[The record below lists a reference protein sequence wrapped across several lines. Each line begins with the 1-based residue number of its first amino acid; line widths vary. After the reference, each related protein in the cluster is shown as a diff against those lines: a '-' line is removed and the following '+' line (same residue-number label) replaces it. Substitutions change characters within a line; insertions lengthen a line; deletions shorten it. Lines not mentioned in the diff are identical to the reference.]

1 MPASKSQ
8 TFTTN
13 EDNQETVTIQ
23 VFEGERS
30 MTRDCHK
37 LRGFDLG
44 GIKKALRGETQVA
57 VTFDIDSDGIL
68 SVRAEEKGSKN

>member
-1 MPASKSQ
+1 
-8 TFTTN
+8 
-13 EDNQETVTIQ
+13 
-23 VFEGERS
+23 
-30 MTRDCHK
+30 MTRDYHK
-37 LRGFDLG
+37 LGGFDLG